1 VSRSIIIESV
11 SLAGFGPYKGPVRA
25 AFPRGLGVWAGPN
38 EQGKST
44 LAAGV
49 VAVLFGLPQAADP
62 SGFTTGRY
70 RHWDGPAEFWGEVT
84 LCVGDDRFRVRR
96 NFDNHRISLCR
107 QAESGW
113 IEEVVGEH
121 NPVGRKPNRAYTD
134 WLFSLFHHTSREL
147 FQSTFCVVQPIPHAE
162 KLDAELKA
170 LLAGAGGGGH
180 EPALDHL
187 VKAARALTMETK
199 SLGLTPRDGRT
210 PGELDQLALEI
221 EALKEAIEASGQ
233 TVSGL
238 QEVAAR
244 IAELNGT
251 LDERREKLHRVRK
264 SVQAYQTWREH
275 AQNVQRLADEIRRLS
290 RSKEAYARLETE
302 LERARQEQRRVYPE
316 LLDAPA
322 EFGDGLARL
331 EELFALER
339 EVDRLAKEAERL
351 AVRCGSLQ
359 EEVRALAL
367 PIPRGE
373 NAVSWARALARDLQE
388 ATQVWDEFQSLRGRL
403 KAIENRLDQ
412 EYAVFEEAAP
422 AVLAAVESY
431 DELARWQAE
440 LERLESELKRA
451 DEAAREA
458 EAARERLEARY
469 PGAARHAAQ
478 RETIATLI
486 ELSKRADEI
495 KGRSEELRAR
505 RRRTD
510 LWTKAAAWM
519 GAVLG
524 VIGILGE
531 WVPFWALGL
540 AMIASALLARVLP
553 AARRLEAAI
562 ASCDQQ
568 LGALEERRV
577 EIAGEAAELAGF
589 STEELEAL
597 RDEIRQFSES
607 LELIRPLEEK
617 VPAPEERR
625 RMEEALAAIRERM
638 QGLEDAVSAPKAAF
652 DDFQAAYRAWQELRE
667 EKEGVEAAL
676 ERMLAAWGL
685 PSVAPQDVEQAPL
698 RGEGTENRFELK
710 GVWQRLLKEL
720 PLLLDSRALTGV
732 KPGSIQRF
740 GDLAAGAAW
749 ALETA
754 ETLFERAREH
764 DRLMEEIARLESE
777 RNLLLAPGASGVI
790 RRHLDRAR
798 DLCQGLAGQFGG
810 DWEKVW
816 EGMARSAQQPEENF
830 SPEAFLE
837 RLPPLFRDALAAG
850 GGVDGARRRWQAY
863 RELEEAAQN
872 AEREMASILKAYD
885 CRDFAQLE
893 SRFIVA
899 EARLKNELQA
909 MRRLAEEFPS
919 LPSPEDQGANAKI
932 DERLAGL
939 VQEERS
945 LEQEIDALEDELTQL
960 TLRQAELQGA
970 TPMNIAAAELTLQ
983 SLCDRHERLR
993 LELEAICL
1001 AYHELAQAAAEF
1013 YDSHLGR
1020 LEERAS
1026 HYFRAVSK
1034 RTGRRVSLD
1043 GDLRVI
1049 ALEPDG
1055 KRVLPAQLS
1064 QGARDQLY
1072 LSLRFAVGDLLSGE
1086 YIAPYLLDDPFVNC
1100 DEERLEAIR
1109 TSLVELAR
1117 ERQILLFTHRRDLAE
1132 WGEAIVLKQ
1141 GAQGGKTD

>member
-1 VSRSIIIESV
+1 
-11 SLAGFGPYKGPVRA
+11 
-25 AFPRGLGVWAGPN
+25 LGVWVGPN

-44 LAAGV
+44 LIAGV
-49 VAVLFGLPQAADP
+49 IAVLFGLPQATDP

-70 RHWDGPAEFWGEVT
+70 RHWDGPAEFWGEVV
-84 LCVGDDRFRVRR
+84 LSVGDDRFRVRR
-96 NFDNHRISLCR
+96 NFENHRISLSR
-107 QAESGW
+107 QAEGGW
-113 IEEVVGEH
+113 IEEVVGQH

-147 FQSTFCVVQPIPHAE
+147 FQSTFCVVQPLPHVE
-162 KLDAELKA
+162 KLDAELQA
-170 LLAGAGGGGH
+170 LLAGAGAGGH

-210 PGELDQLALEI
+210 PGELDQLASEI
-221 EALKEAIEASGQ
+221 EALKEAIETSGQ

-244 IAELNGT
+244 IAEVNGK

-264 SVQAYQTWREH
+264 SIQAHQTWREH
-275 AQNVQRLADEIRRLS
+275 AQNVQRLTDEIRRLS
-290 RSKEAYARLETE
+290 RSKEAYARLEAE
-302 LERARQEQRRVYPE
+302 LERAKKEQERVYPE
-316 LLDAPA
+316 FLDAPA
-322 EFGDGLARL
+322 QFGDGLARL
-331 EELFALER
+331 EELFALGR
-339 EVDRLAKEAERL
+339 EVDRLAREAERL
-351 AVRCGSLQ
+351 AIRRGSLQ

-367 PIPRGE
+367 PVPRGE
-373 NAVSWARALARDLQE
+373 SAVSWARTFARDLQE
-388 ATQVWDEFQSLRGRL
+388 AVQAWDEFQSLRDRL
-403 KAIENRLDQ
+403 NEIESLLDS
-412 EYAVFEEAAP
+412 EYGVFEEAAP

-440 LERLESELKRA
+440 LGRLESELKRA
-451 DEAAREA
+451 EEAAKEA
-458 EAARERLEARY
+458 AAARERLEARY

-486 ELSKRADEI
+486 ELSTRADEI
-495 KGRSEELRAR
+495 KGRLEELRAR
-505 RRRTD
+505 RRRID
-510 LWTKAAAWM
+510 LRTKAVAWL

-524 VIGILGE
+524 VIGLIGDWL
-531 WVPFWALGL
+531 PLWALGM
-540 AMIASALLARVLP
+540 ASIGSALLARVLP
-553 AARRLEAAI
+553 AARRMEATI
-562 ASCDQQ
+562 ASFDQQ
-568 LGALEERRV
+568 LSALEERRV
-577 EIAGEAAELAGF
+577 EIAGGAVELAGL
-589 STEELEAL
+589 STAELEAL
-597 RDEIRQFSES
+597 YDEIRQFSEG
-607 LELIRPLEEK
+607 LELIRPLEEN

-625 RMEEALAAIRERM
+625 RMEEAIAAIRERIRS
-638 QGLEDAVSAPKAAF
+638 LEDAVSAPKAAF
-652 DDFQAAYRAWQELRE
+652 DDFQAAYRVWQKLRE
-667 EKEGVEAAL
+667 EREAVAAAL

-685 PSVAPQDVEQAPL
+685 QGAAPWNVEEVPL
-698 RGEGTENRFELK
+698 RGEGTGARIELK
-710 GVWQRLLKEL
+710 GVWQRLLREF
-720 PLLLDSRALTGV
+720 PLLLDSRVPFGV
-732 KPGSIQRF
+732 EPGSIQRF
-740 GDLAAGAAW
+740 GELVAGAARV
-749 ALETA
+749 LDMA
-754 ETLFERAREH
+754 ETLLERAREH

-777 RNLLLAPGASGVI
+777 RNLLMAPGESGVI

-798 DLCQGLAGQFGG
+798 TLCEGLADQFGG
-810 DWEKVW
+810 DWEMVW
-816 EGMARSAQQPEENF
+816 QGMARSAPQPGESF
-830 SPEAFLE
+830 SPEALLE

-850 GGVDGARRRWQAY
+850 GGVEGARRRWQAF
-863 RELEEAAQN
+863 RALEETAQN
-872 AEREMASILKAYD
+872 AEREMASILKAYE

-909 MRRLAEEFPS
+909 MQRLAEEFPS
-919 LPSPEDQGANAKI
+919 LPSPEDEGAKAEI

-939 VQEERS
+939 VQDERS
-945 LEQEIDALEDELTQL
+945 LEQEIDALEDDLTQL

-970 TPMNIAAAELTLQ
+970 TPINIAAAEVTLQ
-983 SLCDRHERLR
+983 SLCERRERLR

-1001 AYHELAQAAAEF
+1001 AYHELAQAATEF

-1026 HYFRAVSK
+1026 HYFRAVSQ
-1034 RTGRRVSLD
+1034 RRGRRVSLD

-1072 LSLRFAVGDLLSGE
+1072 LSLRFAVGDLLSGK
-1086 YIAPYLLDDPFVNC
+1086 YIAPYLLDDPFLNC

-1117 ERQILLFTHRRDLAE
+1117 ERQVLLFTHRRDLAD

-1141 GAQGGKTD
+1141 GAQGGKAD